1 MLIGNV
7 GADPDVR
14 YFEADQAVAN
24 VRLAT
29 TEKGYVLQN
38 GTRVPDRTDWHNL
51 VFYRRLAKIVEQYVH
66 KGDKIYV
73 DGRLQYR
80 QYDDKRGIQR
90 LATEIIVDNLELLT
104 PRTNP
109 QAGAGQAAEGAGN
122 AVAGSAGNAL
132 AGNAGNNGSAGNNG
146 NSVAGNPMNSGNPV
160 NPGNSAA
167 NAGSSNEIL
176 PF

>member
-1 MLIGNV
+1 MNKVMLIGNV

-104 PRTNP
+104 PRANTQN
-109 QAGAGQAAEGAGN
+109 GAGQAGGAGN
-122 AVAGSAGNAL
+122 AAADVTATTAAGNA
-132 AGNAGNNGSAGNNG
+132 ASSANSAKGNAGA
-146 NSVAGNPMNSGNPV
+146 VMANP
-160 NPGNSAA
+160 
-167 NAGSSNEIL
+167 NEVL